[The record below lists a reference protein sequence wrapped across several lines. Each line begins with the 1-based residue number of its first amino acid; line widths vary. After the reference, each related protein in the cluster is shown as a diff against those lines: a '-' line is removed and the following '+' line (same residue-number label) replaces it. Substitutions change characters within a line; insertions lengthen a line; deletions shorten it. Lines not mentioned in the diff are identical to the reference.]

1 VSSPIDVIG
10 AGWGRTG
17 TESLKAA
24 LEILGFGRCY
34 HMFEL
39 LKTPRQVVHFEKL
52 ARGERPDYDDLF
64 RGYRSAVDFPAAFYY
79 RELLAEYPDA
89 KVILTVRDPD
99 AWYASASKTIL
110 RDFPT
115 FALALAKFLGVFSP
129 RLRMLPRLA
138 DYVRGSLFEG
148 LLEGNA
154 KDATWTKARFV
165 AWNEEVVRT
174 VPAEKLLVYQVQSG
188 WGPLCAFLGVPTPDV
203 PFPRSN
209 DSASFEQRT
218 RPSALI
224 RGLWKERRG
233 SSTAETSRERPR

>member
-1 VSSPIDVIG
+1 MPLQVIG

-39 LKTPRQVVHFEKL
+39 LKRTRQVVHFEKL

-64 RGYRSAVDFPAAFYY
+64 RGYRSAVDFPVALHY

-115 FALALAKFLGVFSP
+115 AALALARLLGVFSP
-129 RLRMLPRLA
+129 NLRGLPRLA
-138 DYVRGSLFEG
+138 DYIRSSLFEG
-148 LLEGNA
+148 LLEGHA
-154 KDATWTKARFV
+154 KDAAWTKARFV

-174 VPAEKLLVYQVQSG
+174 VPAGKLLVYQVQSG
-188 WGPLCAFLGVPTPDV
+188 WEPLCAFLGVATPDA

-209 DSASFEQRT
+209 DSASFEERT
-218 RPSALI
+218 RPSALL
-224 RGLWKERRG
+224 RELWK
-233 SSTAETSRERPR
+233 